1 LHAQSLNF
9 DTLEHATM
17 TVAGPIRW
25 SVARLLVAAGTV
37 TLLSGCQGLQP
48 GSSSTAQLRVIDASP
63 DAGSVDSYTNGSGLA
78 YNLEFGMVTT
88 YVPTPPGGMTLTATR
103 SGTRQALATNSV
115 TLTPGRQYTAI
126 VGNIAADMQQTLYVD
141 QMQPAAA
148 GEIAV
153 RLIDQVT
160 RGGAVDVY
168 LVPGTGKLAFTT
180 PVATNLKLGEN
191 SGYVTMPAGT
201 YALVV
206 VPAGTTPSSTSGAL
220 LSGAQVSYA
229 SGAVR
234 TVVLIDSSLA
244 ARPFADAHPFPS
256 ATVLTPAVQAI
267 IAVDADAN

>member
-1 LHAQSLNF
+1 LHARSLNF

-25 SVARLLVAAGTV
+25 SIARLLAAVGAV

-63 DAGSVDSYTNGSGLA
+63 DAGSVDSYASGSGLA

-88 YVPTPPGGMTLTATR
+88 YVPMPPGGVTLAATR
-103 SGTRQALATNSV
+103 AGTKQALATNNL
-115 TLTPGRQYTAI
+115 TLIPGRQYTAI

-191 SGYVTMPAGT
+191 SGYVTMPTGT

-234 TVVLIDSSLA
+234 TVVLMDSPLA
-244 ARPFADAHPFPS
+244 GRPFADTRPLPS
-256 ATVLTPAVQAI
+256 TTLLTPAVQAI